1 MEQYW
6 REGIHALSLNEVCRR
21 VSISKPTLYRD
32 FGDEDGLQE
41 AALLLYREM
50 AVLPVLQ
57 ALMMPLPFQDVVEM
71 LIVGMTEERETPVGC
86 LFTQMRTVRDG
97 LGPVTLARLESIEQ
111 ERRHAFEAWYCRA
124 LERDEVL
131 AQIEPRLAAHY
142 IDTQCSAVL
151 VQMKMGDSM
160 EMVRQQARV
169 AFGALL
175 AN

>member
-57 ALMMPLPFQDVVEM
+57 ALMMPLPFQDVVEL

-111 ERRHAFEAWYCRA
+111 ERRQAFEAWYRRA
-124 LERDEVL
+124 LEGGEVS
-131 AQIEPRLAAHY
+131 AQIEPSLAAHY

-151 VQMKMGDSM
+151 VQMKMGDAM
-160 EMVRQQARV
+160 ERVRQQARL

-175 AN
+175 AR